1 MPEIDYDY
9 SYTGQFIKIKN
20 IYLWYIYLQRSKNC
34 HYNNRT
40 FVSLV
45 FSQKKNPIFYYVL
58 ISVIC

>member
-20 IYLWYIYLQRSKNC
+20 IYLWYIYLQRSKNS

-45 FSQKKNPIFYYVL
+45 FSQKKILFSIMY
-58 ISVIC
+58 